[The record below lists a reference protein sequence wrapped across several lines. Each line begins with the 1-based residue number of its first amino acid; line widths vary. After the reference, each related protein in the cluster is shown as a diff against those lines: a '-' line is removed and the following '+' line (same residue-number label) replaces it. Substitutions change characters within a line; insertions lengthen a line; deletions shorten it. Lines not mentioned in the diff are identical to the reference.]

1 MAVLDVDYS
10 PTGREF
16 VSGSFD
22 KTLRIFKMDAGHSR
36 DVYHT
41 KRMQRIFCIRWSSDA
56 TYLISGSD
64 ETNIRL
70 WKANASRKVGRLR
83 PRERVA
89 LEYAEQLKEKF
100 KFHPQIRRIARH
112 RHVPKLVY
120 KAAKEKRVMAEAQRR
135 KRTNVIHHS
144 KPGSVKIVPERQ
156 KNVVTVVK

>member
-22 KTLRIFKMDAGHSR
+22 KTLRIFKTDAGHSR
-36 DVYHT
+36 EVYHT
-41 KRMQRIFCIRWSSDA
+41 KRMQRIFCVRWSSDA

-70 WKANASRKVGRLR
+70 WKANASRKLGRLR

-89 LEYAEQLKEKF
+89 MEYAEQLREKYQH
-100 KFHPQIRRIARH
+100 HPHIKRIARH
-112 RHVPKLVY
+112 RHVPKPIY
-120 KAAKEKRVMAEAQRR
+120 KAAKERRVMVEAQRR
-135 KRTNVIHHS
+135 KRENVIRHS
-144 KPGSVKIVPERQ
+144 KPGSVKVMPERQ
-156 KNVVTVVK
+156 KSVVSVVK